1 MQNNQTNIFGINFA
15 PLTDWRT
22 FLRNAMATSAPLTI
36 FAVVMFVA
44 FAATMIGTFADPKII
59 TGSAAW
65 LKPAK
70 FSISLGIYSL
80 TLLWLLSYV
89 ENHRRLVKIVATVTT
104 ISAVIEIAVIIG
116 QAFRNTTSHFNY
128 STPFDTTLWIIMG
141 VSIVVLWV
149 MTLLTAILLIR
160 QKMTDKVFALGL
172 RLGLVV
178 SLLGMALG
186 YLMIFHRTA
195 QQTRLAE
202 AGQPV
207 LTKGAHSF
215 GVEDGESAGLPFVG
229 WNTTGGDLR
238 PAHFL
243 GLHAMQILPFLGW
256 FLSGWRKSKLTEK
269 QRLALVWTFGAT
281 FLGVL
286 MVLTWQALREQS
298 IISPDFQT
306 VAAFAV
312 LITAATLTSIRI
324 ARMRPQVAIQS
335 KSHYSFR

>member
-1 MQNNQTNIFGINFA
+1 MNRLGINFA

-22 FLRNAMATSAPLTI
+22 FLKNAMATSAPLTI
-36 FAVVMFVA
+36 FAVVMFAA
-44 FAATMIGTFADPKII
+44 FAATMIGTFADPKVI

-104 ISAVIEIAVIIG
+104 ISAFIEIAVIIG
-116 QAFRNTTSHFNY
+116 QVFRNTTSHFNY
-128 STPFDTTLWIIMG
+128 STTFDTTLWVIMG
-141 VSIVVLWV
+141 VSIVVLWL

-178 SLLGMALG
+178 SLVGMALG
-186 YLMIFHRTA
+186 YVMIFHRTA
-195 QQTRLAE
+195 QQAALAE
-202 AGQPV
+202 TGQPV
-207 LTKGAHSF
+207 LIRGAHSI
-215 GVEDGESAGLPFVG
+215 GGEDGENAGLPFVG
-229 WNTTGGDLR
+229 WNTTRGDMR

-256 FLSGWRKSKLTEK
+256 LLSGWRKSKLNEK
-269 QRLALVWTFGAT
+269 QRLAFLWTFGWT

-298 IISPDFQT
+298 IVNPDFQT
-306 VAAFAV
+306 AAAFAV
-312 LITAATLTSIRI
+312 LIIAATLTGIRI
-324 ARMRPQVAIQS
+324 TRMRPKLKIQS
-335 KSHYSFR
+335 ESHYSFR

>member
-1 MQNNQTNIFGINFA
+1 MQNNQTIYFGIDFA

-36 FAVVMFVA
+36 FAVVMFVS
-44 FAATMIGTFADPKII
+44 FVATMIGTFADPKII

-89 ENHRRLVKIVATVTT
+89 ENHRRLVKIVANVTT
-104 ISAVIEIAVIIG
+104 ISAFVEIAIIIG
-116 QAFRNTTSHFNY
+116 QVFRNTTSHFNY
-128 STPFDTTLWIIMG
+128 STPLNEMLWIIMG
-141 VSIVVLWV
+141 ASIVVLWL

-172 RLGLVV
+172 RLGLLV
-178 SLLGMALG
+178 SLVGMALG
-186 YLMIFHRTA
+186 FMMVSHRTA
-195 QQTRLAE
+195 QQAALAE
-202 AGQPV
+202 TGQPV
-207 LTKGAHSF
+207 LTRGAHSF
-215 GVEDGESAGLPFVG
+215 GVEDGGAGLPFVG
-229 WNTTGGDLR
+229 WSTTGGDLR

-256 FLSGWRKSKLTEK
+256 FLSGWRKSKLNEK
-269 QRLALVWTFGAT
+269 QRLAFLWTFGWT

-286 MVLTWQALREQS
+286 TLLTWQALREQS

-306 VAAFAV
+306 TAAFAV
-312 LITAATLTSIRI
+312 LIIAATLTSIRI
-324 ARMRPQVAIQS
+324 ARMR
-335 KSHYSFR
+335 RGLT